1 MKQKIFDATNGG
13 LDIILYYYP
22 QAREVVEG
30 RAKHFKMRAAE
41 RTASTTVKKFGQLW
55 YVTDFGDDQ
64 TARNAIDLTMREE
77 NINFSQA
84 LYLLADRFNVD
95 CGFKPEVNKPD
106 ITTRTPHEDETEG
119 SITWDAKKEPE
130 ESDLQ
135 ALGTYVKAET
145 LQRGLLEAAT
155 RKPDLIILD
164 LGLPDGDGI
173 EFIRD
178 LRQWSA
184 VPVIVLSARSEE
196 SDKIAALDAGADD
209 YLSKPFGIGELQA
222 RLRVAL
228 RRHSATTAPDPL
240 VKFSDVTV
248 DLAARVIHRGEEE
261 VHLTPIEFRLL
272 AVLLNNAG
280 KVLTQRQLLNQ
291 VWGPNAVEHSHYL
304 RIYMGH
310 LRQKLEQDP
319 ARPRHFITETGIGY
333 RFML

>member
-1 MKQKIFDATNGG
+1 MTNV
-13 LDIILYYYP
+13 LIVEDE
-22 QAREVVEG
+22 QAIR
-30 RAKHFKMRAAE
+30 RFL
-41 RTASTTVKKFGQLW
+41 RTALE
-55 YVTDFGDDQ
+55 GDG
-64 TARNAIDLTMREE
+64 MRVFE
-77 NINFSQA
+77 
-84 LYLLADRFNVD
+84 
-95 CGFKPEVNKPD
+95 
-106 ITTRTPHEDETEG
+106 
-119 SITWDAKKEPE
+119 
-130 ESDLQ
+130 
-135 ALGTYVKAET
+135 AET

-228 RRHSATTAPDPL
+228 RRHSATTTP
-240 VKFSDVTV
+240 
-248 DLAARVIHRGEEE
+248 RVIHRGEEE